1 MASTSIYGTRVIKAH
16 NIGDLYIH
24 GSDETRGYWTSWD
37 CSEITGNDSGQDN
50 NEKWVKLANFL
61 ERARSEWHCFQRING
76 LSDLIQGKN
85 DAKYLASLIQRSND
99 HTQVETPELYLG
111 LDEQFLGSIVK
122 TLLSINIEPDNII
135 TPIIN
140 LSNSYTWPKEDIP
153 IFEATSTWMSPI
165 FINKEHKAGYELR
178 NPWLD
183 GGAPGLNTGVI
194 GEITPNLPRAAHDA
208 GNEEIFFEHVEGQ
221 IDVAVEGLEAK
232 RAFLEEI
239 LKAGH
244 LPATASVVDS
254 FDDFF
259 GAIGVVGV
267 HEALL
272 NLMGKGIDSM
282 KGKAVTY
289 KIIEAM
295 RDRIEAHEKD
305 TGHRFCL
312 EAEPSGDAG
321 YKLAMLDKEKS
332 PEMQASGV
340 EAPFY
345 TRSTCLPVD
354 YSDDL
359 WDALEH
365 QKKLQGMYT
374 GGSIFNVFLE
384 RGIADPSDCMMLVK
398 RIFERSQIPCFAISP
413 KLNIQT
419 VTGQE
424 QYNRIGYSYRAV
436 SSLEV
441 GEKEEVGLRKPYDV
455 LSGW

>member
-1 MASTSIYGTRVIKAH
+1 MASTSIYGPRVIKAH
-16 NIGDLYIH
+16 TIGDLYIH
-24 GSDETRGYWTSWD
+24 GFNETRGYWTSWD
-37 CSEITGNDSGQDN
+37 CSEITGKDSGQEIN
-50 NEKWVKLANFL
+50 KKWGKLTNFL
-61 ERARSEWHCFQRING
+61 ERAKIEWHGFQRLNG
-76 LSDLIQGKN
+76 LSDLVQGKIGDN
-85 DAKYLASLIQRSND
+85 HLTSFIKRSSDRAN
-99 HTQVETPELYLG
+99 VGVSNLYIGLNEQSLG
-111 LDEQFLGSIVK
+111 LIIK
-122 TLLSINIEPDNII
+122 TLLSVGMKVDNII

-140 LSNSYTWPKEDIP
+140 LSNSYTWPKEDLSV
-153 IFEATSTWMSPI
+153 FEAASSLMSPI
-165 FINKEHKAGYELR
+165 FINKEHKVGYELR

-183 GGAPGLNTGVI
+183 GGAPGANTGVI

-208 GNEEIFFEHVEGQ
+208 VNEEIFFERVEGQ

-232 RAFLEEI
+232 RAFLEDE

-244 LPATASVVDS
+244 LSATASIVDS

-259 GAIGVVGV
+259 GAIGVIGV

-282 KGKAVTY
+282 KGKAVSY

-321 YKLAMLDKEKS
+321 HQLAMLDKEKF
-332 PEMQASGV
+332 PEMQASGI

-384 RGIADPSDCMMLVK
+384 RGIADPSECMMLVK
-398 RIFERSQIPCFAISP
+398 RIFERTQIPCFAISP
-413 KLNIQT
+413 RLNIPT
-419 VTGQE
+419 ASGQE
-424 QYNRIGYSYRAV
+424 QYDRIGYSYRAV
-436 SSLEV
+436 SSFGA
-441 GEKEEVGLRKPYDV
+441 GEKEEVGLRRPYDV
-455 LSGW
+455 LNGW